1 MIAVLLALLGAAAY
15 GVSDFLGGI
24 FGKRASP
31 WAVAATGGR
40 P

>member
-31 WAVAATGGR
+31 WAVECRAAR
-40 P
+40 